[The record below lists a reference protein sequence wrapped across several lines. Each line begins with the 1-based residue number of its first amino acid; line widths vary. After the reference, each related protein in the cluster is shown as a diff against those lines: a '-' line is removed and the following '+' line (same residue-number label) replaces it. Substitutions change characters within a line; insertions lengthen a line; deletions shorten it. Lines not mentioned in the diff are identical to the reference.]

1 MEEVIYF
8 YLQLFL
14 SPELCPFLTDIF
26 FWRRIMKNRT
36 NIRKLLII
44 ALLSTISIV
53 LMLFDFPLFFA
64 PNFYELDFSEIPV
77 LVGAFAYGPLTGV
90 IIEAVK
96 ILLNLMF
103 TGSITMGVGE
113 LANFLIGISLVVPAS
128 VIYYRHKTKKR
139 ALIGLVVGTFT
150 MVTIGALLNAFVLL
164 PAYAFFLSTPQYTL
178 TIADF
183 VAAGAAVNPLV
194 NNVFS
199 LIMFAV
205 VPFNLLKGILV
216 SVVVLLIYKR
226 VSMLIKAKDSEDF
239 EETN

>member
-1 MEEVIYF
+1 
-8 YLQLFL
+8 
-14 SPELCPFLTDIF
+14 
-26 FWRRIMKNRT
+26 MKNRT

-113 LANFLIGISLVVPAS
+113 LANFLIGISLIVPAS

>member
-1 MEEVIYF
+1 
-8 YLQLFL
+8 
-14 SPELCPFLTDIF
+14 
-26 FWRRIMKNRT
+26 MKNRT

-90 IIEAVK
+90 IIEAIK

-128 VIYYRHKTKKR
+128 VIYFRHKTKKR

-150 MVTIGALLNAFVLL
+150 MVTVGALLNAFVLL

>member
-1 MEEVIYF
+1 
-8 YLQLFL
+8 
-14 SPELCPFLTDIF
+14 
-26 FWRRIMKNRT
+26 MKNRT

>member
-26 FWRRIMKNRT
+26 FGGKIMKNRT

-150 MVTIGALLNAFVLL
+150 MVTVGALLNAFVLL
-164 PAYAFFLSTPQYTL
+164 PAYAFFMSTPQYTL

-205 VPFNLLKGILV
+205 VPFNLFKGVLV

>member
-1 MEEVIYF
+1 
-8 YLQLFL
+8 
-14 SPELCPFLTDIF
+14 
-26 FWRRIMKNRT
+26 MKNRT

-150 MVTIGALLNAFVLL
+150 MVTVGALLNAFVLL
-164 PAYAFFLSTPQYTL
+164 PAYAFFMSTPQYTL

-205 VPFNLLKGILV
+205 VPFNLFKGVLV

-226 VSMLIKAKDSEDF
+226 VSMLIKAKDSENF

>member
-1 MEEVIYF
+1 
-8 YLQLFL
+8 
-14 SPELCPFLTDIF
+14 
-26 FWRRIMKNRT
+26 MKNRT

-150 MVTIGALLNAFVLL
+150 MVTVGALLNAFVLL

>member
-26 FWRRIMKNRT
+26 FGGKIMKNRT

-150 MVTIGALLNAFVLL
+150 MVTVGALLNAFVLL

>member
-1 MEEVIYF
+1 
-8 YLQLFL
+8 
-14 SPELCPFLTDIF
+14 
-26 FWRRIMKNRT
+26 MKNRT

-53 LMLFDFPLFFA
+53 LMILDFPLFFA

>member
-1 MEEVIYF
+1 
-8 YLQLFL
+8 
-14 SPELCPFLTDIF
+14 
-26 FWRRIMKNRT
+26 MKNRT
-36 NIRKLLII
+36 DIRKLLII

-150 MVTIGALLNAFVLL
+150 MVTVGALLNAFVLL

>member
-1 MEEVIYF
+1 
-8 YLQLFL
+8 
-14 SPELCPFLTDIF
+14 
-26 FWRRIMKNRT
+26 MKNRT
-36 NIRKLLII
+36 DIRKLLII

-150 MVTIGALLNAFVLL
+150 MVTVGALLNAFVLL

-226 VSMLIKAKDSEDF
+226 VSMLIKAKDSENF

>member
-1 MEEVIYF
+1 
-8 YLQLFL
+8 
-14 SPELCPFLTDIF
+14 
-26 FWRRIMKNRT
+26 MKNRN

-44 ALLSTISIV
+44 ALLATIAVI
-53 LMLFDFPLFFA
+53 LMIFDFPLPFA

-90 IIEAVK
+90 VIEAVK

-128 VIYYRHKTKKR
+128 MIYYRHKTKKR
-139 ALIGLVVGTFT
+139 AVIGLVVGTLA
-150 MVTIGALLNAFVLL
+150 MVTMGAVLNAFVLL
-164 PAYAFFLSTPQYTL
+164 PAYAFFMSTPQYTL

-183 VAAGAAVNPLV
+183 VAAGSAVNPLV
-194 NNVFS
+194 TNLFS

-205 VPFNLLKGILV
+205 VPFNLFKGVLV
-216 SVVVLLIYKR
+216 SVMVILIYKR
-226 VSMLIKAKDSEDF
+226 VSMLIKAKDCEDF
-239 EETN
+239 EEIN